1 MSLSSVVSLVATA
14 IGVLAILIALFKQQ
28 GPFFKKFTFLLLL
41 CCLTYYCLIVFIVD
55 SQLVLSYP
63 HFFKT
68 GSPVFYLLPI
78 SILWLGQAHLYEKR
92 RLSKLDY
99 ALLLLPLVNII
110 ELLPFFVT
118 PTAEKKAYLMELVAD
133 RNEIIYAFE
142 GWIPTFFH
150 YLFQVLIG
158 GIVSLFFLVTAIRKS
173 KATGNQHPSFSW
185 MIVFA
190 ATSLIFYAIGL
201 ALLLADSEKIPIHVL
216 ASWLFGLMLLFQL
229 FFLFFRPDVLYGISE
244 TRMPPRSKVS
254 PPFVLEE
261 PEAENYRLRINAY
274 FQSHTDFLL
283 DGFRQQH
290 LSDHLGISKNRL
302 SQVIHHLYS
311 KNFNQLINEK
321 RIEIAIQNLQSE
333 LWKNYSIEAI
343 AQEVGFKSRTTFY
356 KAFQEQTGL
365 TPSQYRKQVEHK

>member
-41 CCLTYYCLIVFIVD
+41 CCLTYYCLVVFIVD
-55 SQLVLSYP
+55 SKLVLTYP

-68 GSPVFYLLPI
+68 GSPVFYLLAI

-92 RLSKLDY
+92 RLSTLDY
-99 ALLLLPLVNII
+99 ALLLLPIVNII

-118 PTAEKKAYLMELVAD
+118 PAAEKKAYLLGLFAD
-133 RNEIIYAFE
+133 RNQIIYAFE

-150 YLFQVLIG
+150 YLFQILIG
-158 GIVSLFFLVTAIRKS
+158 GLVSFFLLVTAIRKS
-173 KATGNQHPSFSW
+173 KATGNQHRAFSW

-190 ATSLIFYAIGL
+190 TISLIFYAIGL
-201 ALLLADSEKIPIHVL
+201 ALLLADSEEIPIHVL
-216 ASWLFGLMLLFQL
+216 ASWLFGLMLLVQL

-244 TRMPPRSKVS
+244 NHVPTKSTVS

-261 PEAENYRLRINAY
+261 AEAENYRLRINAY
-274 FQSHTDFLL
+274 FLSHADFLL
-283 DGFRQQH
+283 DDFRQQH
-290 LSDHLGISKNRL
+290 LSDHLGIPKNRL
-302 SQVIHHLYS
+302 SQVIHHLFS

-321 RIEIAIQNLQSE
+321 RIEIAIQNMQSE
-333 LWKNYSIEAI
+333 AWKNYTIEAI
-343 AQEVGFKSRTTFY
+343 AQEVGFKSRTTFN

-365 TPSQYRKQVEHK
+365 TPSQFRKQIEHP